1 MRPLEKS
8 SRNKLEKTA
17 KDAREV
23 AEAGARAALEQMG
36 VESSEA
42 YSHLSEDQRDLR
54 RRLRA
59 HGRQLGDKRD
69 ATGKQEIE
77 LLAEET
83 AYQHWHRMLFARF
96 LAENDLLMY
105 PDPDE
110 PVAVTIEECEDMA
123 EDEGAKN
130 GWELAARYASRML
143 PQIFRQDSPVLELEL
158 PPEHQQKL
166 ETMLAD
172 LPDEVFT
179 ASDSIGWVYQ
189 FWQAKRKD
197 EVNAAGVKI
206 GARELPAVTQLFTEQ
221 YMVDFL
227 LDNSLGAWWADRRL
241 SPEDLKTAK
250 TEEKLR
256 QKVSIPGVPLNYLR
270 FVKVT
275 RASSSGASDSA
286 PASVPVSSKV
296 TRASSSGFS
305 KPPAAFDESSLKKTS
320 GENVPHWTCDNA
332 TYHVSFRLADA
343 VPKSQTQ
350 QWLRERQSILDNAMR
365 MRRDLTPQEEK
376 KVRYLY
382 SERIERYLDAGHGEC
397 HLANPKAA
405 ETVAN
410 ALRFFEGKRYRLHA
424 WCVMPNHVH
433 VIVEPFEKESLSS
446 IIHSWKS
453 YTANECNKL
462 LGLRGQ
468 FWQKDAYNHIIRTE
482 KEYGF
487 QIQYV
492 WNNPEKAKLNN
503 WRWRWRIDLDCGSLA
518 GSDREDR
525 HGSVS
530 SGKPDQDGLVT
541 SMERGRHGAGASDRP
556 DQDGLVTLWEPAA
569 GTMEGWP
576 EHLGELK
583 TLDPCCGSGH
593 FLVSAFLMLV
603 PMRMELESLSP
614 REAVDRVLA
623 ENIHG
628 LEIDKRCVELA
639 AFSLA
644 LTAWRYPEAGG
655 YRPLPEFN
663 VACSGLSVHIPKTE
677 WKNVARAL
685 PDKSYLPIALDWLHD
700 QFKDAAV
707 LGSLMDPAKAEVAS
721 LIDWDS
727 IVPLLDQALKNNQ
740 SEETLE
746 SGVLA
751 QGLAKCT
758 QLLVQKYTWVITNV
772 PYLVRGKQSE
782 KLHKFCARH
791 YKEAKNDLATVFFER
806 CLQMCEGGGTTS
818 VVLPQNWLFLTT
830 YKKFR
835 EKLLKS
841 EKWNFIARLGPGAF
855 ETISGEVVKA
865 ILIILSRHKG
875 NQSFQLWSDDSR
887 GARPGWFGYLRGMDV
902 SDSTAA
908 FEKNMHLR
916 TLKIK
921 SVEQVKQLNNPD
933 ARIVIDK
940 IEVGNLL
947 EKYAVALAGINTGD
961 YPRWG
966 RNFWEVD
973 KKGDEWVFQ
982 QTTTLRTAFYSGLTQ
997 IFKWCGGK
1005 GEYLE
1010 YINSLNGRLGGSWK
1024 RGVNAWGMA
1033 GVVVSQMRYLPVAK
1047 YAGSAIDSNIS
1058 AVIPNNQSHLASLYA
1073 FCSSNVFQ
1081 KEVRKIDQK
1090 LNVTN
1095 ATFSKVS
1102 FDLDYWKIIA
1112 EKEYPKGLPGP
1123 HSDDPTQWIFHG
1135 HPCDSVIW
1143 DEDKKWTALGP
1154 KHSGNSVLHVAIV
1167 RLLGYRWPAEYMV
1180 TRPSWSG
1187 EKKEPASEDLR
1198 VASDRPDQDGLVT
1211 SDAPEQDG
1219 LVAPDKP
1226 DQDGLAT
1233 TGGMELADEAW
1244 ELVKRAKELW
1254 PYADEDGIVCI
1265 PPVRGEMNA
1274 EDRLE
1279 NLLAEA
1285 YGNEWSPSRK
1295 SELLKQ
1301 ADHAGK
1307 SMESWLRDRFFAQHC
1322 KLFQNR
1328 PFIWHIW
1335 DGLRDG
1341 FAALVNYHKLDYK
1354 NLETLIYTY
1363 LGDWIRC
1370 QRQDMADGIDGAE
1383 EKLAAAEAL
1392 KKRLELILEGEAPY
1406 DIFVRWKPIE
1416 EQPIGWNPDLND
1428 GVRLN
1433 IRPFMTVPDVKKKG
1447 AGVLRDK
1454 PNIKW
1459 GKDRGK
1465 DVPSAPWYDLG
1476 PKYGGKKGDRIN
1488 DHHLTIAE
1496 KKEARSKKKREAE
1509 K

>member
-8 SRNKLEKTA
+8 SRNKLEKTV

-23 AEAGARAALEQMG
+23 AESGARAALEQMG

-77 LLAEET
+77 LLTEET

-172 LPDEVFT
+172 LPDDVFT

-221 YMVDFL
+221 YMVDFI
-227 LDNSLGAWWADRRL
+227 LDNSLGAWWAARRL
-241 SPEDLKTAK
+241 SVEDLKTARV
-250 TEEKLR
+250 EEELR
-256 QKVSIPGVPLNYLR
+256 KKASIPGVPLNYLR

-275 RASSSGASDSA
+275 RASSSGLPDSA
-286 PASVPVSSKV
+286 PASVPVSPKV
-296 TRASSSGFS
+296 TRASSSGTSDSAPASAPVSPKVTRASSSGVS
-305 KPPAAFDESSLKKTS
+305 KSPAAFDESTLKKTS

-410 ALRFFEGKRYRLHA
+410 ALQFFEGKRYRLHA

-433 VIVEPFEKESLSS
+433 VIVEPFQKESLSA

-453 YTANECNKL
+453 FTANECNKL

-468 FWQKDAYNHIIRTE
+468 FWQKDAYNHIVRTE

-487 QIQYV
+487 QIRYV
-492 WNNPEKAKLNN
+492 WNNPEKAKLKN
-503 WRWRWRIDLDCGSLA
+503 WRWRWRIDLDCGGMA
-518 GSDREDR
+518 GTDMENR
-525 HGSVS
+525 HVSAS

-541 SMERGRHGAGASDRP
+541 SGGLGRGGAAASDRP

-603 PMRMELESLSP
+603 PMRMELERLSA

-655 YRPLPEFN
+655 YRLLPEFN
-663 VACSGLSVHIPKTE
+663 VACSGLSVHIPKAE
-677 WKNVARAL
+677 WKNVARVL

-707 LGSLMDPAKAEVAS
+707 LGSLIDPAKAEVAS

-740 SEETLE
+740 SEETRE

-758 QLLVQKYTWVITNV
+758 QLLVQKYKWVITNV
-772 PYLVRGKQSE
+772 PYLVRGKQNE
-782 KLHKFCARH
+782 KLQKFCAKN
-791 YKEAKNDLATVFFER
+791 YKESKNDLATVFLER
-806 CLQMCEGGGTTS
+806 CLQMCEEGGTTS

-835 EKLLKS
+835 EKLLKN

-865 ILIILSRHKG
+865 ILITLSRRKG
-875 NQSFQLWSDDSR
+875 NQSFQLWDDDSR
-887 GARPGWFGYLRGMDV
+887 GARPGWSDYLRGVDV
-902 SDSTAA
+902 SECRTAKKK
-908 FEKNMHLR
+908 EDL
-916 TLKIK
+916 LKKFSIK
-921 SVEQVKQLNNPD
+921 SVSQSNQLKI
-933 ARIVIDK
+933 RIQESACRK
-940 IEVGNLL
+940 IEMVISLQ
-947 EKYAVALAGINTGD
+947 NT
-961 YPRWG
+961 
-966 RNFWEVD
+966 
-973 KKGDEWVFQ
+973 Q
-982 QTTTLRTAFYSGLTQ
+982 Q
-997 IFKWCGGK
+997 
-1005 GEYLE
+1005 
-1010 YINSLNGRLGGSWK
+1010 
-1024 RGVNAWGMA
+1024 
-1033 GVVVSQMRYLPVAK
+1033 
-1047 YAGSAIDSNIS
+1047 
-1058 AVIPNNQSHLASLYA
+1058 
-1073 FCSSNVFQ
+1073 
-1081 KEVRKIDQK
+1081 
-1090 LNVTN
+1090 VT
-1095 ATFSKVS
+1095 
-1102 FDLDYWKIIA
+1102 
-1112 EKEYPKGLPGP
+1112 
-1123 HSDDPTQWIFHG
+1123 
-1135 HPCDSVIW
+1135 
-1143 DEDKKWTALGP
+1143 
-1154 KHSGNSVLHVAIV
+1154 
-1167 RLLGYRWPAEYMV
+1167 
-1180 TRPSWSG
+1180 
-1187 EKKEPASEDLR
+1187 
-1198 VASDRPDQDGLVT
+1198 
-1211 SDAPEQDG
+1211 
-1219 LVAPDKP
+1219 
-1226 DQDGLAT
+1226 
-1233 TGGMELADEAW
+1233 
-1244 ELVKRAKELW
+1244 
-1254 PYADEDGIVCI
+1254 
-1265 PPVRGEMNA
+1265 
-1274 EDRLE
+1274 
-1279 NLLAEA
+1279 
-1285 YGNEWSPSRK
+1285 
-1295 SELLKQ
+1295 
-1301 ADHAGK
+1301 
-1307 SMESWLRDRFFAQHC
+1307 
-1322 KLFQNR
+1322 
-1328 PFIWHIW
+1328 
-1335 DGLRDG
+1335 
-1341 FAALVNYHKLDYK
+1341 
-1354 NLETLIYTY
+1354 
-1363 LGDWIRC
+1363 
-1370 QRQDMADGIDGAE
+1370 
-1383 EKLAAAEAL
+1383 
-1392 KKRLELILEGEAPY
+1392 
-1406 DIFVRWKPIE
+1406 
-1416 EQPIGWNPDLND
+1416 
-1428 GVRLN
+1428 
-1433 IRPFMTVPDVKKKG
+1433 
-1447 AGVLRDK
+1447 
-1454 PNIKW
+1454 
-1459 GKDRGK
+1459 KD
-1465 DVPSAPWYDLG
+1465 
-1476 PKYGGKKGDRIN
+1476 
-1488 DHHLTIAE
+1488 
-1496 KKEARSKKKREAE
+1496 
-1509 K
+1509 